1 MIELDV
7 VTGPF
12 FKGGAQPS
20 GASTQ
25 VLLLLSQLVI
35 DGQANKTVI
44 PLPWETQ
51 PGRVWVSDPDGCSE
65 RPELRNDVRG
75 NTGAYQ
81 SHAML

>member
-20 GASTQ
+20 CGSTQ
-25 VLLLLSQLVI
+25 VLLLLSELVI
-35 DGQANKTVI
+35 DGEANKAVI
-44 PLPWETQ
+44 PLPKEAQ
-51 PGRVWVSDPDGCSE
+51 PGRVSDPNGCSE
-65 RPELRNDVRG
+65 RPELRNDIHG

-81 SHAML
+81 SHAMP